1 MRMDVVLKLR
11 ELRRMRNLTQK
22 EVAEVAGVGE
32 KTVSS
37 FETGDRITSIKLSQ
51 LLQLLAAYNM
61 TPVEFFGGQVEQK
74 VFGELERL
82 NATELKVLTA
92 FRALPEHTRE
102 SLAERFL
109 LMMDAATM
117 ASESRLRAVR

>member
-1 MRMDVVLKLR
+1 MDLVLKLR
-11 ELRRMRNLTQK
+11 ELRRMRNLTQQ
-22 EVAEVAGVGE
+22 EVAELAGVGA

-37 FETGDRITSIKLSQ
+37 FETGDRITSLKLSQ
-51 LLQLLAAYNM
+51 LLQLLSAYNL
-61 TPVEFFGGQVEQK
+61 TAAEFFGGRVEQQ

-82 NATELKVLTA
+82 SPAESKLLTA
-92 FRALPEHTRE
+92 FRALPERTRE

-109 LMMDAATM
+109 LMMDAAAM